1 MYELLEQ
8 FRVWGVELLSGFIP
22 LFWAKILQSVIV
34 LTGIFLFAW
43 IVDKIATWLMRS
55 FVPLIVGRTK
65 NKWDDIFLEN
75 RVFANF
81 AHFLPGIVIV
91 LFYTAISSNILRTFL
106 EHGVKVYFV
115 IVFLLF
121 ANALLNALNGIY
133 ATYTGKRAANI
144 KIYLQVIKVILFSL
158 GFILI
163 ISIFANRAFVEILT
177 AMGAMVTILL
187 IVYKD
192 IIMGFVAG
200 IQLSANKMLK
210 VGDWISMPQNN
221 ADGTVLD
228 ISLSTVKVQN
238 WDKTITTVPTY
249 KLISESF
256 SNWKGMQ
263 ESDGRRIKRHI
274 NLDIASVHF
283 LSEEEIALFRKNTL
297 LKKHIEEKMSE
308 LSSFNASVD
317 EDLNKRRLTN
327 IGVFRKYIEN
337 YIVST
342 EKANLKMTFLV
353 RQLQST
359 PTGVPIE
366 IYMFSKEKEWAVYEG
381 VQSDIF
387 DHILA
392 KVSEFNLRV
401 FQNPTGNFSTI
412 K

>member
-34 LTGIFLFAW
+34 LTGVFLFAW

-55 FVPLIVGRTK
+55 LVPPIVGRTK

-91 LFYTAISSNILRTFL
+91 LFYTAISSNTLRTFL

-133 ATYTGKRAANI
+133 ATYTGERAANI

-163 ISIFANRAFVEILT
+163 ISIFANKAFVDILT

-256 SNWKGMQ
+256 SNWKGME

-297 LKKHIEEKMSE
+297 LKNYIEEKMSE

-401 FQNPTGNFSTI
+401 FQNPTGDLSTI